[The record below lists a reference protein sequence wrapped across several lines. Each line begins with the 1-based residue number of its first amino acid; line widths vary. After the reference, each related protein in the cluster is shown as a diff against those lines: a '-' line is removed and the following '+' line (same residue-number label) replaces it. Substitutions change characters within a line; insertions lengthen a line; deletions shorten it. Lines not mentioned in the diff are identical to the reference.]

1 MKVLIISNLGHAPH
15 RIPPWAEELAQ
26 LGFEVDLYS
35 PNMRRSQI
43 KFHSIPKVR
52 SWRWIRESGYR
63 TDYAHL
69 TSHYNLYSGK
79 DLFLPKILS
88 QLSRKLKSKPLQ
100 SIYQSERSSHSF
112 RFDPQLDY
120 IDNYSQ
126 IIESGLASDQDL
138 DWWEPATKTLDDLCS
153 SDQYDWVISSS
164 SPQMCHLLARYV
176 VDRYN
181 IKWIADY
188 RDLWSLNHTDKNPV
202 NEQKLLFERSLL
214 QRAELCLTATQGMK
228 DKQKK
233 VTEGRIEVIHNAFDE
248 IADTKLYKPSTP
260 PVMTYTGSV
269 YLEHQDLYGF
279 LEQLDRINSKKVQ
292 LVGQFVG
299 ASCGDVKR
307 YYQHLQSKLPSYIKL
322 KGYKPRSK
330 VKQIQ
335 AQSDYLLLLDWLTA
349 DTVVESTKLFEYLAS
364 GRPIYLFGNRKLTP
378 IKGILNNYPQS
389 EIIFTCGSDV
399 ETLRLYGPLDG
410 KALEQ
415 SPYSVARQAETMAK
429 ILSEKL

>member
-1 MKVLIISNLGHAPH
+1 MKILLISNLGHAPH

-26 LGFEVDLYS
+26 LGFEVEVYS

-63 TDYAHL
+63 TDYAL
-69 TSHYNLYSGK
+69 LQSANKLIRQIY
-79 DLFLPKILS
+79 
-88 QLSRKLKSKPLQ
+88 KLKSKPSQ
-100 SIYQSERSSHSF
+100 SIYPSESSSRSF

-126 IIESGLASDQDL
+126 IIASGLASDQDL
-138 DWWEPATKTLDDLCS
+138 DWWKPATKTLDDLCS

-164 SPQMCHLLARYV
+164 SPQICHLLARYV

-202 NEQKLLFERSLL
+202 NEQKLLFEKSLL
-214 QRAELCLTATQGMK
+214 KRAELCLTATQGMK

-279 LEQLDRINSKKVQ
+279 LKQLDRINSKKVQ

-307 YYQHLQSKLPSYIKL
+307 YYQSLEIKLPSYIKL

-364 GRPIYLFGNRKLTP
+364 GRPIYLFGNRKLTQ
-378 IKGILNNYPQS
+378 IKEFWI
-389 EIIFTCGSDV
+389 T
-399 ETLRLYGPLDG
+399 TLRVKKSLHLNLVW
-410 KALEQ
+410 K
-415 SPYSVARQAETMAK
+415 R
-429 ILSEKL
+429 